1 MVRSGV
7 IDMRK
12 ESNFKRQQ
20 EVLNSPFD
28 IDTHKKT
35 FVSYLEVII
44 DENGE
49 IFYAVPSH
57 THKLCEIYMSR
68 FGINDYEKTKKEIA
82 EDAWAVSLDMCEYL
96 CAKTGCIAVW
106 FQGYRGEPNQKQL
119 NKLKTLR
126 LSGVYMGPVHDI
138 NIEKRKELEMWMK
151 QIQQGSDY
159 K

>member
-1 MVRSGV
+1 MWEQPSF
-7 IDMRK
+7 
-12 ESNFKRQQ
+12 ERQQ

-28 IDTHKKT
+28 ISTHKTT
-35 FVSYLEVII
+35 FTSYLEVII
-44 DENGE
+44 DEDGE

-57 THKLCEIYMSR
+57 THKLCEIYMNKV
-68 FGINDYEKTKKEIA
+68 GISDYEKARKEIVEA
-82 EDAWAVSLDMCEYL
+82 SWAASLDMCEYL

-106 FQGYRGEPNQKQL
+106 FQGYRGDPNQTQL

-138 NIEKRKELEMWMK
+138 NIEKRKKLEKYKK
-151 QIQQGSDY
+151 QIQKWSDY

>member
-1 MVRSGV
+1 MINVWEQPSFER
-7 IDMRK
+7 
-12 ESNFKRQQ
+12 EQ

-28 IDTHKKT
+28 ITTHKET

-49 IFYAVPSH
+49 IFYATPSH

-68 FGINDYEKTKKEIA
+68 FGVDNYEKTKKEIVEA
-82 EDAWAVSLDMCEYL
+82 AWSTSLDMCEYL

-106 FQGYRGEPNQKQL
+106 FQGYRGEPNQTQL

-126 LSGVYMGPVHDI
+126 LSGVYAGPVHDI
-138 NIEKRKELEMWMK
+138 NIEKRKQLEEFMK
-151 QIQQGSDY
+151 QIQQRSGC

>member
-1 MVRSGV
+1 MYERPSF
-7 IDMRK
+7 
-12 ESNFKRQQ
+12 ERQQ

-28 IDTHKKT
+28 IKTHKKT

-49 IFYAVPSH
+49 VFYAVPSH

-68 FGINDYEKTKKEIA
+68 FGVDNYEKTKKEIVEA
-82 EDAWAVSLDMCEYL
+82 AWSTSLDMCEYL

-106 FQGYRGEPNQKQL
+106 FQGYRGEPNQTQL

-126 LSGVYMGPVHDI
+126 LSGVYAGPVHDI
-138 NIEKRKELEMWMK
+138 NIEKRKQLEEFMK
-151 QIQQGSDY
+151 QIQQRSGC

>member
-1 MVRSGV
+1 MYERPSF
-7 IDMRK
+7 
-12 ESNFKRQQ
+12 ERQQ

-28 IDTHKKT
+28 INTHKKT

-44 DENGE
+44 DEDGK

-57 THKLCEIYMSR
+57 THKLCEIYMNKV
-68 FGINDYEKTKKEIA
+68 GISDYEKARKEIVEA
-82 EDAWAVSLDMCEYL
+82 AWSASLDMREYL

-106 FQGYRGEPNQKQL
+106 FQGYRGEPNQTQL

-126 LSGVYMGPVHDI
+126 LSGVYAGPVHDI
-138 NIEKRKELEMWMK
+138 NIEKRKELEKFMK
-151 QIQQGSDY
+151 QMQEGNDY

>member
-1 MVRSGV
+1 MFEEPSF
-7 IDMRK
+7 
-12 ESNFKRQQ
+12 EEQQ
-20 EVLNSPFD
+20 KVLHEQFS
-28 IDTHKKT
+28 IETHKKT
-35 FVSYLEVII
+35 FVSYLEVIM

-57 THKLCEIYMSR
+57 QHKLCEIYMNKV
-68 FGINDYEKTKKEIA
+68 GISDYEKARKEIVEA
-82 EDAWAVSLDMCEYL
+82 AWTASLDMCEYL

-106 FQGYRGEPNQKQL
+106 FQGYRGEPNQTQL

-138 NIEKRKELEMWMK
+138 NIEKRKELEKFMK
-151 QIQQGSDY
+151 QMHEGNDY